1 MCAEIST
8 METITLSHA
17 RLLMES
23 FDIHGKAIPFSIGF
37 NTCDRNKG
45 TGGDYY
51 EFPFCIKHI
60 NLNTKKQAGAVTNF
74 SNSDSPKAA
83 RNPNHWKNQT
93 TNIAIL
99 AKNDLNGE
107 LVFTGHIH
115 KIHYRLITKF
125 DGKEVI
131 WD

>member
-1 MCAEIST
+1 
-8 METITLSHA
+8 MEKITLSQV

-23 FDIHGKAIPFSIGF
+23 FDIHGAAIPFSIGF

-45 TGGDYY
+45 TGGDYQ
-51 EFPFCIKHI
+51 EFEHCLKHV
-60 NLNTKKQAGAVTNF
+60 NLNTRRLAGAVPSF
-74 SNSDSPKAA
+74 SQAGSTKSP

-93 TNIAIL
+93 TNIAIM

-107 LVFTGHIH
+107 LVFTGNIH

-125 DGKEVI
+125 NEKEVI